1 MCTDAAPPSAREAL
15 RMLPVLLG
23 VLARAD
29 PAGQPSAVLAETL
42 HLLEQ
47 ADAVTAAV
55 RGRYLEAFDAQDG
68 HLADGQRT
76 TRTWLVAGFH
86 EPMGT
91 ITRSG

>member
-29 PAGQPSAVLAETL
+29 PAGQPSAALAETM

-47 ADAVTAAV
+47 ADAVAAAV
-55 RGRYLEAFDAQDG
+55 RGRYLEAFDSQDG

-76 TRTWLVAGFH
+76 TRTWL
-86 EPMGT
+86 
-91 ITRSG
+91 R